1 MQHVYCFVCLCCS
14 PRRKMRR
21 SLAGSFQGDILSF
34 CHKNR
39 RIVTTCLAGSKRTF
53 VETSPNPPDSNS
65 SKLLNRCEDVLLGG
79 TMPKQHQ
86 HVDWDSRVSSFRSSL
101 RRSLL
106 RLHRVAQRVVLAP
119 PSSSMAAHH
128 NHQHSKQHDRYQRP
142 LSVSAS
148 RQWIEEVH
156 RCCDRAAVEL
166 LRSRGEGENEV
177 VLQDTDV
184 AASQQHLK
192 FCVVGRME
200 GLLFSPQQ
208 NTHPLV
214 KGTSL
219 YDSLP
224 AWFADSI
231 VSVTTSQPQ
240 DQYVPPLEVSKGVMA
255 GVESLEIL
263 QRCHLFPYSQDN
275 TSDVNSQDGLLS
287 VVDVER
293 MMHAVELASDASRV
307 TPDLQHP
314 MAASHSTP
322 GPLRPTKRSLE
333 AEVLKG
339 TIEEL
344 KQDVD
349 DNGLVITTTEIVQAL
364 LLRVFLVACAQLL
377 RDCPFDDKHKPASS
391 SHLSSSFRR
400 LAGWEQVSLV
410 PLKLVDGREGDGR
423 NKLSSVFAQMSIS
436 FNCRVF
442 MQYVAFGNCSLGYL
456 TEFARRRRFSALL
469 FPSSPAELTKAL
481 WMAYVLHVKRLAR
494 RIRIQKDPLLSSVAT
509 TATNNNNNIAAND
522 DRGGGE
528 LIVSASSSFL
538 LTPAIGL
545 SLLTKLVQEAAA
557 AAGGP
562 EPQGQHHTLSE
573 GRCLDEHC
581 AVVSLWHITV
591 DVIGPLI
598 EKYRRDVPPALA
610 RLVVLNAVVP
620 ALNAMM
626 EFYASSTN
634 NGVRSGDKEWDE
646 ILRSFTSSTTQQ
658 SMIASQSSDALTQR
672 RFLVSSFQVVTS
684 ELLEG
689 VRGNASSNKTLSE
702 RNALAVAYFVLRAM
716 LRLIVRDEDEAA
728 TTAFDREF
736 GSATEQTA
744 VRAACLYFSSNDR
757 LNEKRPLTSSSNPQ
771 QTPASG
777 SSQHLSRLHF
787 DGSWNCLPALC
798 AAVAF
803 DLQIRTLC
811 QIAIDRES
819 SGLTPQKKKVRAACL
834 YSSEERPNE
843 RPLIFS
849 SQPPQQIPA
858 SAGSSQHVSRL
869 HFDGS
874 WNCLPALC
882 AAVAIDLRI
891 RTLCQIAI
899 DRESSGLTPLSK
911 NVMFSESNDWKAAN
925 AALQNALLW
934 FRKKHCWGAGASP
947 NTLAPFP
954 VVLCAIRQLIVLTS
968 QSNITQQ
975 DDDQNY
981 SGVAAVYEFLPSTLL
996 LVDDVAE
1003 YLHHVSL
1010 HLGAVSPD
1018 AVWNTTEGIRLGK
1031 EVSSSPPTSRF
1042 ARPGSTTTS
1051 NNGSGRVGFHLL
1063 TWCSPLDQ
1071 KSGVLCNPLLE
1082 EAAEGVRD
1090 WLDSIATA
1098 WAKTQF
1104 LESSGGGA
1112 AVVVAGC
1119 TASLKTVTL
1128 LRLIRLGF
1136 IPVNAAVEL
1145 LASRW
1150 TISNDATQTALH
1162 SFETIWQS
1170 LTLELTSVTSNTTSV
1185 ANKPNLF
1192 VDAVV
1197 LADLMT
1203 SVQLLLSRSL
1213 AESDW
1218 RLGNND
1224 YFLVKK
1230 HVVLVDD
1237 VCRYLLT
1244 YSWFLISPGDELQLE
1259 TVVVDPQHSF
1269 CRRQRRIEY
1278 QRLLVLAAPP
1288 LLAGEGNSSAQS
1300 VFLPSFDEPT
1310 ALRVIGAVMQSAMTA
1325 TSSTT
1330 STGAPASSGV
1340 ELTVLLHVA
1349 LILSQQRTLLHS
1361 SGPFATKLCVLV
1373 ERAASCALGI
1383 IESPQFQYSSRTVFG
1398 AFRPVGSFIAAM
1410 RLLNVEL
1417 QCDGEV
1423 LNTTRRAL
1431 LMIVDRWC
1439 GASALQF
1446 KTQLLGTQMRI
1457 VGIELPVLSDFVQD
1471 VVWLTRVLCLPFS
1484 SETTTTL
1491 VHHQQAEDVVGQ
1503 RIRVQ
1508 LMSLLVTCAASCA
1521 SSDRISSIPYNE
1533 RDVYVR
1539 VVIAAL
1545 ECYVAIR
1552 SQHCVVQERLGLR
1565 ASKGSWQGGEGG
1577 REESETATSTTI
1589 ANPIHHR
1596 RAAASSTPEA
1606 SSTLGSTNPVSLHHV
1621 LIRELVHS
1629 LTMAI
1634 SKDIMTRSTATDF
1647 LEEQHVFGA
1656 VASVLATTRT
1666 LASLL
1671 SLCSEEHCKV
1681 VCSDAELLTV
1691 AAAITQLICEMPSIL
1706 LTAQKHTQANA
1717 IDVVSVCVLQLAKLR
1732 RATIERTEQISH
1744 AIVEDTQLWAAVF
1757 TSLQQSLLGL
1767 FFRHCHPCLA
1777 PLDMVSRTALPQQP
1791 LTWFYGKGLENFA
1804 QVILQM
1810 HHQRNS

>member
-1 MQHVYCFVCLCCS
+1 
-14 PRRKMRR
+14 MRR

-65 SKLLNRCEDVLLGG
+65 SKLLNRCEDALLGG

-86 HVDWDSRVSSFRSSL
+86 HVDWDSRVSSFRCSL

-344 KQDVD
+344 KQDAD

-436 FNCRVF
+436 FHCRVF
-442 MQYVAFGNCSLGYL
+442 MLYVAFGNCSLGYL

-528 LIVSASSSFL
+528 LIGSASSSFL

-581 AVVSLWHITV
+581 AVISLWHITV

-634 NGVRSGDKEWDE
+634 NGVKSGDKEWDE

-689 VRGNASSNKTLSE
+689 VRGNASSNKTSLSE

-716 LRLIVRDEDEAA
+716 LRLIVSDEDEAA

-744 VRAACLYFSSNDR
+744 VRAACLYFSSNNR
-757 LNEKRPLTSSSNPQ
+757 LNEMRALTSSSNPQ
-771 QTPASG
+771 KTPASG

-798 AAVAF
+798 AAVAI
-803 DLQIRTLC
+803 DLQ
-811 QIAIDRES
+811 
-819 SGLTPQKKKVRAACL
+819 
-834 YSSEERPNE
+834 
-843 RPLIFS
+843 
-849 SQPPQQIPA
+849 
-858 SAGSSQHVSRL
+858 
-869 HFDGS
+869 
-874 WNCLPALC
+874 
-882 AAVAIDLRI
+882 I

-911 NVMFSESNDWKAAN
+911 NVMFNESNDWKAAN

-934 FRKKHCWGAGASP
+934 FRKKHCLGPEASP
-947 NTLAPFP
+947 NTLTPFP
-954 VVLCAIRQLIVLTS
+954 VVLCAVRQLIVLTS
-968 QSNITQQ
+968 QSTIHQQ
-975 DDDQNY
+975 EDDQPY
-981 SGVAAVYEFLPSTLL
+981 SGVAAVYECLPSTLL

-1042 ARPGSTTTS
+1042 ARPGSTTTG
-1051 NNGSGRVGFHLL
+1051 NNGNGRVGFHLL
-1063 TWCSPLDQ
+1063 TWCSPLDP

-1090 WLDSIATA
+1090 WLDSTATA

-1104 LESSGGGA
+1104 LESSGGTA
-1112 AVVVAGC
+1112 AVVAGW
-1119 TASLKTVTL
+1119 TASLKTATL

-1136 IPVNAAVEL
+1136 VPANAAVEL

-1150 TISNDATQTALH
+1150 TVSNDATQSALQ

-1170 LTLELTSVTSNTTSV
+1170 LTLELTSATDNMTTRV
-1185 ANKPNLF
+1185 ANKPNLL

-1213 AESDW
+1213 AERDR
-1218 RLGNND
+1218 RLSNNND
-1224 YFLVKK
+1224 DFPVNK

-1244 YSWFLISPGDELQLE
+1244 YSWGCPVFHEDEQQQME
-1259 TVVVDPQHSF
+1259 NVVVDPHNF
-1269 CRRQRRIEY
+1269 YRRQRRIEY

-1288 LLAGEGNSSAQS
+1288 LLAEEGNSFAQS
-1300 VFLPSFDEPT
+1300 AFLPSVDKPS
-1310 ALRVIGAVMQSAMTA
+1310 AMWVIGAVLQSAMTA
-1325 TSSTT
+1325 TSTASSTA
-1330 STGAPASSGV
+1330 APASSGV

-1349 LILSQQRTLLHS
+1349 LILSQQHTLLHS
-1361 SGPFATKLCVLV
+1361 SGPFATKMCVLV
-1373 ERAASCALGI
+1373 ERAASCALRI
-1383 IESPQFQYSSRTVFG
+1383 IESQHFQYSSRTVFE

-1410 RLLNVEL
+1410 RLLHIEL

-1423 LNTTRRAL
+1423 LKTTRRAL
-1431 LMIVDRWC
+1431 LMVADRWC
-1439 GASALQF
+1439 GASALPF
-1446 KTQLLGTQMRI
+1446 KTQLLGTQTRI

-1471 VVWLTRVLCLPFS
+1471 VVWLNRVLCLPS
-1484 SETTTTL
+1484 CEATTT
-1491 VHHQQAEDVVGQ
+1491 VGHHQQAEDVVGQ

-1508 LMSLLVTCAASCA
+1508 LMSLMVTCAASCA
-1521 SSDRISSIPYNE
+1521 SSDRISSMPYNE
-1533 RDVYVR
+1533 RGENAR

-1545 ECYVAIR
+1545 ECYVAMRI
-1552 SQHCVVQERLGLR
+1552 QHCVVQERLGSQG
-1565 ASKGSWQGGEGG
+1565 SKGSWQGGGGG
-1577 REESETATSTTI
+1577 REDSESAMSTTI
-1589 ANPIHHR
+1589 ANPTHHR
-1596 RAAASSTPEA
+1596 KAAASSTPEA

-1621 LIRELVHS
+1621 LVRELVHS

-1634 SKDIMTRSTATDF
+1634 SRDILTRSTVADF
-1647 LEEQHVFGA
+1647 LELHNFTDA
-1656 VASVLATTRT
+1656 ASATRT

-1671 SLCSEEHCKV
+1671 SLCSQEHCKV
-1681 VCSDAELLTV
+1681 AFSDAELLTV
-1691 AAAITQLICEMPSIL
+1691 AASMKHLIEGLSIDLTVSADCRSDANLPQLTTTACTQSVE
-1706 LTAQKHTQANA
+1706 
-1717 IDVVSVCVLQLAKLR
+1717 VVDSVSSCVLQLSLLR
-1732 RATIERTEQISH
+1732 QAVISRTELFAQADH
-1744 AIVEDTQLWAAVF
+1744 HPEDPARRDTQLWTSVL
-1757 TSLQQSLLGL
+1757 TSLRQSLQHVFYNGGSAC
-1767 FFRHCHPCLA
+1767 RARDTTVHRTMISQQ
-1777 PLDMVSRTALPQQP
+1777 LD
-1791 LTWFYGKGLENFA
+1791 WFCRL
-1804 QVILQM
+1804 
-1810 HHQRNS
+1810 R